1 MISLFSLVSFENFVT
16 DSLLQEWCNS
26 QSWQYFDIILAQKT
40 MEIKRERG
48 YDSAEN
54 TRKAEESGI
63 MKINKR
69 RIAFMLL
76 GNVLCGVSVAM
87 FRMAGFGIEPF
98 NLGVMGLWTLSGLF
112 DYGTFYMI
120 LLLTLLAVDF
130 FFSGQKET
138 GDRYSGKH
146 VSGGICY
153 RICLLDLRTDFSVT
167 WDHCKNCISDSGA
180 SGTVLQLCTV
190 LCGRSWRL
198 PVRCYSADHSRTER
212 LRY

>member
-1 MISLFSLVSFENFVT
+1 
-16 DSLLQEWCNS
+16 
-26 QSWQYFDIILAQKT
+26 

-120 LLLTLLAVDF
+120 LSLTLLAVDF
-130 FFSGQKET
+130 FFLDK
-138 GDRYSGKH
+138 KKL
-146 VSGGICY
+146 GI
-153 RICLLDLRTDFSVT
+153 
-167 WDHCKNCISDSGA
+167 
-180 SGTVLQLCTV
+180 GTVANMFLVGYVIEFAYWIFEQIFLSHGIIVRIVFLILGLLV
-190 LCGRSWRL
+190 LCFSSALYYVADLGVSPYDAIPLTIAERSGYDTDRIL
-198 PVRCYSADHSRTER
+198 PWTADRGISANVQENAGTYQIRIFK
-212 LRY
+212 LVFANNL